1 MVGASLTACLPA
13 SLEACFALVLVFIVV
28 FAILGIAY
36 GFLAATMA
44 VQRIWQRHYHIL
56 TKRVLTKARN
66 SLPDVFILNQENKMC
81 NPFKS

>member
-1 MVGASLTACLPA
+1 V
-13 SLEACFALVLVFIVV
+13 VFIVV

-56 TKRVLTKARN
+56 TKRELTKARN
-66 SLPDVFILNQENKMC
+66 PQTSDFSSMAAIKRVLYLRI
-81 NPFKS
+81 